1 MYCLERGDI
10 LLETIKDF
18 FLSVS
23 DVITS
28 LVDFVV
34 GMITDLVYVVKLCG
48 SFVLKIPTLFSWL
61 PAPAVAIIVSIFAVV
76 VIYKILGR
84 EG

>member
-1 MYCLERGDI
+1 MLR
-10 LLETIKDF
+10 TIENF
-18 FLSVS
+18 FVTIA

-34 GMITDLVYVVKLCG
+34 GMIEDLVYVVTLCG

-61 PAPAVAIIVSIFAVV
+61 PSEAVALIVTIFAIV

>member
-1 MYCLERGDI
+1 M
-10 LLETIKDF
+10 LETIKDIF
-18 FLSVS
+18 VGFVNT
-23 DVITS
+23 VTS

-34 GMITDLVYVVKLCG
+34 GIIQDIVYVVKLTAG
-48 SFVLKIPTLFSWL
+48 FVAKIPQLFSWL
-61 PAPAVAIIVSIFAVV
+61 PAPVIALFVTLFAIV

>member
-1 MYCLERGDI
+1 MLG
-10 LLETIKDF
+10 TIKDLLVGF
-18 FLSVS
+18 ANTVK
-23 DVITS
+23 S

-34 GMITDLVYVVKLCG
+34 GIIEDIVYVVKLTG
-48 SFVLKIPTLFSWL
+48 GFVAKIPQLFSWL
-61 PAPAVAIIVSIFAVV
+61 PTPVVALFVTLFAIV

>member
-1 MYCLERGDI
+1 M
-10 LLETIKDF
+10 LETIKNA
-18 FLSVS
+18 FLGFINL
-23 DVITS
+23 ITS

-34 GMITDLVYVVKLCG
+34 GIIKDIVYVVKLTG
-48 SFVLKIPTLFSWL
+48 SFVAKIPQLFSWL
-61 PAPAVAIIVSIFAVV
+61 PAPVIALFVTIFAIV